1 MKPKATMR
9 KLLSL
14 LLILI
19 AFDGYAQKTQLQI
32 ARNNLGKLQAGIR
45 INQDTKQQMTIL
57 GDGIKAVESAS
68 QDRRTRKWPETWAIK
83 AYFYSYLALIDTDE
97 QRAEDSYTKAINLL
111 DTVKALNRYS
121 ENAEIIDATKL
132 NTIIKKQAKG
142 NKAYAINDFNN
153 AYLYLKDVSD
163 YFPNDST
170 LAVNA
175 ALSAQNIRSYDNALV
190 YFKRAKEN
198 GINNPLIFQVLANLY
213 SSKFETEKAIT
224 TLEDG
229 LKVNPLNGFLI
240 NDYINI
246 LVDNAQ
252 YDKAEKSIASVLNYD
267 KDNKILY
274 FLYGYLQQLKANN
287 TLAEQ
292 SYRDALKL
300 DQNYYP
306 ALYQLA
312 ITYIDAANS
321 NLKLKSADSV
331 PNFVAKL
338 NQSEDLLERAHEI
351 NPNDAHTIQLLI
363 EIYSRKKQL
372 DKVEALKGSLHE
384 L

>member
-1 MKPKATMR
+1 MR
-9 KLLSL
+9 RF
-14 LLILI
+14 LLIVLTLI
-19 AFDGYAQKTQLQI
+19 AFDGYAQKSQLQI

-45 INQDTKQQMTIL
+45 INQDVKQQMTVL
-57 GDGIKAVESAS
+57 GEGIKAIESAS
-68 QDRRTRKWPETWAIK
+68 KDRRTRRWPETWAIK
-83 AYFYSYLALIDTDE
+83 AYFYSYLSLIDTDE
-97 QRAEDSYTKAINLL
+97 QRAEDSYTNAVNLL
-111 DTVKALNRYS
+111 DTVKALNRYN
-121 ENAEIIDATKL
+121 ENAEIIEATKL

-163 YFPNDST
+163 YFPTDST

-175 ALSAQNIRSYDNALV
+175 ALSAQNIRSYDNALF

-198 GINNPLIFQVLANLY
+198 GITNPLIFQVLANLY
-213 SSKFETEKAIT
+213 SSKFEVDKAIA

-229 LKVNPLNGFLI
+229 LKVNPLNSFLI
-240 NDYINI
+240 NDYINT
-246 LVDNAQ
+246 LVDNTQ
-252 YDKAEKSIASVLNYD
+252 YDKAEKTISTVLNYD

-287 TLAEQ
+287 PVAEQ
-292 SYRDALKL
+292 AYRDALKL
-300 DQNYYP
+300 DQNFYP

-312 ITYIDAANS
+312 ITYINAANS
-321 NLKLKSADSV
+321 SLALKSADAV
-331 PNFVAKL
+331 PNFIAKL
-338 NQSEDLLERAHEI
+338 NESEDLLERAREI

-372 DKVEALKGSLHE
+372 DKVEELKSSLSE

>member
-1 MKPKATMR
+1 MR
-9 KLLSL
+9 RL
-14 LLILI
+14 LLIVLTLI
-19 AFDGYAQKTQLQI
+19 AFDGYAQKSQLQI

-45 INQDTKQQMTIL
+45 INQDLKQQMTVL
-57 GDGIKAVESAS
+57 GDGIKAIESAS
-68 QDRRTRKWPETWAIK
+68 KDRRTRRWPETWAIK
-83 AYFYSYLALIDTDE
+83 AYFYSYLSLIDTDE
-97 QRAEDSYTKAINLL
+97 QRAEDSYTNAVNLL
-111 DTVKALNRYS
+111 DTVKALNRYN
-121 ENAEIIDATKL
+121 ENVEIIEATKL

-175 ALSAQNIRSYDNALV
+175 ALSAQNIRSYDNALF
-190 YFKRAKEN
+190 YFKRAKDN
-198 GINNPLIFQVLANLY
+198 GITNPLIFQVLANLY
-213 SSKFETEKAIT
+213 SSKFELDKAIT

-246 LVDNAQ
+246 LVDNSQ
-252 YDKAEKSIASVLNYD
+252 YDKAEKSISTVLNYD
-267 KDNKILY
+267 KENKILY

-287 TLAEQ
+287 PVAEQ
-292 SYRDALKL
+292 AYRDALKL

-312 ITYIDAANS
+312 ITYLNTANS
-321 NLKLKSADSV
+321 SLALKSADAV
-331 PNFVAKL
+331 PNFIAKL

-372 DKVEALKGSLHE
+372 DKVEAMKSSLSE